1 MKSSNIAD
9 SVFLVNLKYVKLQ
22 NITKE
27 LFFKCLDE
35 NRDVDYFKTKIK
47 KIWDNVD
54 HSYLDQELDKYTELI
69 KEKNI
74 HGKTVVRIAQ
84 EGDIFELV
92 PESVIDAKENDFVNK
107 KIKEY
112 KNSQKY
118 VNKLEKDIKNTTSET
133 LKEIKETQKQEY
145 LKLKVQKYT
154 DKIVPYYSVATND
167 IVRHVELSTYCSMI
181 HNTNLTRAG
190 WNETFKNAE
199 EVGQELFWIP
209 YHPFSCEHC
218 IKFQNRP
225 LTRSEVRSIASRGEK
240 SQGDL
245 LHPNCKCE
253 LTFYFPGETKF
264 NRPSYSK
271 GELQEQYDIRQKV
284 NGLTLQKEKLKADI
298 EIQKS
303 LGNEN
308 EADKINQQR
317 NAINKK
323 IRELKNE
330 LPTASLKKQVIAIN
344 R

>member
-35 NRDVDYFKTKIK
+35 NRDIDYFIMKVKQ
-47 KIWDNVD
+47 IWDNVD
-54 HSYLDQELDKYTELI
+54 HSYLDEELDNYTELI
-69 KEKNI
+69 RTKNI
-74 HGKTVVRIAQ
+74 HDKTVLRIAE

-92 PESVIDAKENDFVNK
+92 PESVINGVEDKFVSQ

-112 KNSQKY
+112 KKAANSY
-118 VNKLEKDIKNTTSET
+118 GYNADKDT
-133 LKEIKETQKQEY
+133 Y
-145 LKLKVQKYT
+145 LKKKVSSYSNQ
-154 DKIVPYYSVATND
+154 IVPYYSVATND
-167 IVRHVELSTYCSMI
+167 IVRHVELSTYCSMV

-218 IKFQNRP
+218 VQFQNRP
-225 LTRSEVRSIASRGEK
+225 LTRSEVRSIAARGEK

-245 LHPNCKCE
+245 LHPNCKCM
-253 LTFYFPGETKF
+253 LSFYFPGETKF

-271 GELQEQYDIRQKV
+271 GELQEQYNIRQKV
-284 NGLTLQKEKLKADI
+284 NSLTLKKEKLKGDMK
-298 EIQKS
+298 IQDN
-303 LGNEN
+303 LGNQDEK
-308 EADKINQQR
+308 DKLNQQR
-317 NAINKK
+317 NAINKE
-323 IRELKNE
+323 IRKLKE
-330 LPTASLKKQVIAIN
+330 ALPTTQMKNSVVAIN